1 MSPAKPIPAITSTGR
16 SRAKNIKGSVMPEK
30 IDIANQ
36 IDVLIKLQAIDTQIY
51 RLNDEKA
58 KKPQV
63 ITQLKDDFQKET
75 LGLKQAEEAFT
86 ALQLKKKEKEIELKV
101 KEDNIGK
108 LQSQLYQ
115 IKTNKEYSAMQH
127 EIEGQKADKSLMED
141 QILLL
146 MEEIDKAKIQI
157 AKEKQT
163 LSEKETQLKEG
174 ERQVNLQLHQIEN
187 TLSELNVQ
195 RAAVIP
201 DVDKDVLKKYERI
214 LYSKNG
220 LALAEV
226 VNHACQGCYM
236 NLPPQVINEIRLKEK
251 FIICENCTRFLYIN
265 DATG

>member
-1 MSPAKPIPAITSTGR
+1 
-16 SRAKNIKGSVMPEK
+16 MPEK

-36 IDVLIKLQAIDTQIY
+36 IDFLIKLQAIDTQIY

-63 ITQLKDDFQKET
+63 IAQMKDDFQKET

-86 ALQLKKKEKEIELKV
+86 ALQLKKKEKEIELKA
-101 KEDNIGK
+101 KEDNIVK

-127 EIEGQKADKSLMED
+127 EIEGHKADKSLMED

-146 MEEIDKAKIQI
+146 MEEIDKAKLQI
-157 AKEKQT
+157 AKEKQI
-163 LSEKETQLKEG
+163 LSEKETQLKER
-174 ERQVNLQLHQIEN
+174 ERQVNLQLQEIEK

-214 LYSKNG
+214 LSSKNG

-226 VNHACQGCYM
+226 IDHACQGCYM